1 MKMEMLTEN
10 LIEFSCNAHDK
21 NELFDVV
28 GKMAAAQGVVTG
40 ASELKQALLNREAE
54 ATTGLMDGFAIPHAK
69 SDAVLEPTI
78 VYIRC
83 ANPLAWETMD
93 NSAVT
98 DVFALLVPMK
108 NAGDLHLQLLSKL
121 AVCLLDNEFKENV
134 RSSSDKS
141 SFIAMVEE
149 TLDKATL

>member
-1 MKMEMLTEN
+1 MEMLTED
-10 LIEFSCNAHDK
+10 LIEFSCDVHDK

-28 GKMAAAQGVVTG
+28 GKMAAARGVATT

-69 SDAVLEPTI
+69 SDAMLEPAI

-83 ANPLAWETMD
+83 DNPLAWETMD
-93 NSAVT
+93 DSAVT
-98 DVFALLVPMK
+98 DVFALLVPVK

-121 AVCLLDNEFKENV
+121 AVCLLDDEFKSNV
-134 RSSSDKS
+134 RVSSDKA
-141 SFIAMVEE
+141 SFISMVEE
-149 TLDKATL
+149 ALDKATL

>member
-1 MKMEMLTEN
+1 M
-10 LIEFSCNAHDK
+10 
-21 NELFDVV
+21 
-28 GKMAAAQGVVTG
+28 
-40 ASELKQALLNREAE
+40 
-54 ATTGLMDGFAIPHAK
+54 
-69 SDAVLEPTI
+69 
-78 VYIRC
+78 
-83 ANPLAWETMD
+83 
-93 NSAVT
+93 T

-149 TLDKATL
+149 ALDKATL